1 MKELE
6 VSCKEGE
13 ICQIGMVV
21 RNLEKSI
28 KKYWYEFRLGP
39 WYIWKFE
46 QPELREVFYKGIKLE
61 KSGFKLALAKIGPM
75 QYELLQ
81 PLYGLGIHQEYLD
94 KKGEGLHHMRLYF
107 KNIPK
112 ALMDFQNKGFYPIQ
126 EGRYK
131 DDMYVYLD
139 AERSYG
145 IIYEIGN
152 CGDIGVPISKYPE

>member
-61 KSGFKLALAKIGPM
+61 KSGFKLALAG
-75 QYELLQ
+75 QFR
-81 PLYGLGIHQEYLD
+81 
-94 KKGEGLHHMRLYF
+94 EGH
-107 KNIPK
+107 
-112 ALMDFQNKGFYPIQ
+112 
-126 EGRYK
+126 
-131 DDMYVYLD
+131 
-139 AERSYG
+139 
-145 IIYEIGN
+145 
-152 CGDIGVPISKYPE
+152 